1 MAAPGA
7 AATDLEV
14 VRGKRA
20 ALFFAAVVIVL
31 GLPLWWKTTETY
43 RAPLPYSQI
52 SGLNSLQLRLMVP
65 VTVVFT
71 QESVPLDDQEKLPF
85 TVVHEREIPLKYKL
99 KIKCR
104 FQKAY
109 RRALDHEEEALSLGG
124 IQEAE
129 TMFAEPSEQAEGS
142 LTVYVISE
150 HSSLLPQD
158 MMSYIG
164 PKRMAVVRGI
174 MHREAFNIIGRR
186 VIQVAQAM
194 SLTEDVLAAALA
206 DHLPEDKWSSDKR
219 RPLKSSLGY
228 EITFSLLNPDPKSHD
243 VHWDIEGA
251 VQRHVQ
257 PFLNALRAVGN
268 FSVDSQ
274 ILYYAVLGVNPRFD
288 PASSS
293 YYLAAHSLPH
303 VINPVESRL
312 GSSAASLYP
321 VLNFLLYVPELA
333 HSPLYIQD
341 KDGAPVATNAFHSP
355 RWGGIMVYN
364 VDPKAYNGSEL
375 PVRVKVDMVRVMEV
389 FLAQLR
395 LLFGI
400 AQPQMP
406 PKCLFSGSKSEGI
419 MSWEL
424 DRLLWARS
432 VENLATATTT
442 LTSLAQLLGKISNIV
457 IKDDVASEA
466 LKKHW
471 LNVNWND
478 MKCEHTFH
486 SSFVSGAGSRRGSEL
501 AAAPRGH
508 EGEEGRRRGRD
519 GGGARSRGLGPELG
533 DQAGAAGG
541 IRIRVRVGAGGRP
554 GAQAGAAAEEAA
566 DRAGGRAGAA
576 ADHGRWKWSNTC
588 NCDPFPTESSEPF
601 EDFLCN
607 NEEGG

>member
-1 MAAPGA
+1 MAV
-7 AATDLEV
+7 AATSATDIEV
-14 VRGKRA
+14 VRGRRA
-20 ALFFAAVVIVL
+20 ALFCAAVAIVL

-52 SGLNSLQLRLMVP
+52 SGLDALQLRLMVP

-71 QESVPLDDQEKLPF
+71 RDSVPLDDQEKLPF
-85 TVVHEREIPLKYKL
+85 TVVHEREIPLKYKM

-109 RRALDHEEEALSLGG
+109 RRALDEEEEALSLGSV
-124 IQEAE
+124 QEAE
-129 TMFAEPSEQAEGS
+129 AMLAEPQEQVEGS

-150 HSSLLPQD
+150 HSSLLP
-158 MMSYIG
+158 
-164 PKRMAVVRGI
+164 
-174 MHREAFNIIGRR
+174 
-186 VIQVAQAM
+186 QVAQAM

-219 RPLKSSLGY
+219 RPLKSSSGY

-251 VQRHVQ
+251 VRRYVQ
-257 PFLNALRAVGN
+257 PFLSALSAAGN

-274 ILYYAVLGVNPRFD
+274 ILYYAMLGVNPRFD

-293 YYLAAHSLPH
+293 YYLAMHSLPH

-364 VDPKAYNGSEL
+364 VDPKAYNGSRL
-375 PVRVKVDMVRVMEV
+375 PVRVEVDMVRVMEV

-400 AQPQMP
+400 AQPQVP
-406 PKCLFSGSKSEGI
+406 PKCLLSGPKSEGL
-419 MSWEL
+419 MTWEL

-457 IKDDVASEA
+457 IKDDVASEVYRA
-466 LKKHW
+466 
-471 LNVNWND
+471 V
-478 MKCEHTFH
+478 
-486 SSFVSGAGSRRGSEL
+486 
-501 AAAPRGH
+501 AAV
-508 EGEEGRRRGRD
+508 
-519 GGGARSRGLGPELG
+519 
-533 DQAGAAGG
+533 QK
-541 IRIRVRVGAGGRP
+541 
-554 GAQAGAAAEEAA
+554 AAEELASGHLA
-566 DRAGGRAGAA
+566 SAFVASQEAV
-576 ADHGRWKWSNTC
+576 T
-588 NCDPFPTESSEPF
+588 SSERAFFDPSLLHLLYF
-601 EDFLCN
+601 PDDQKFAIYIPLFLPMAVPILHSLAKIFLETRKN
-607 NEEGG
+607 WNKSEKTD

>member
-1 MAAPGA
+1 MAAAGA

-14 VRGKRA
+14 MRGKRA
-20 ALFFAAVVIVL
+20 ALYFAAVAIVL

-43 RAPLPYSQI
+43 RAPLPYAQI
-52 SGLNSLQLRLMVP
+52 SGLNALQLRLMVP

-71 QESVPLDDQEKLPF
+71 RESVPLDDQEKLPF
-85 TVVHEREIPLKYKL
+85 TVVHEREIPLKYKM

-109 RRALDHEEEALSLGG
+109 RRALDHEEEALSLSSV
-124 IQEAE
+124 QEAE
-129 TMFAEPSEQAEGS
+129 AMLAEPQQQLEGS
-142 LTVYVISE
+142 LTVYIISE
-150 HSSLLPQD
+150 HSSLLPKD

-164 PKRMAVVRGI
+164 PTRTAVIRGL

-186 VIQVAQAM
+186 IIQVAQAM

-243 VHWDIEGA
+243 VTWDIEGA
-251 VQRHVQ
+251 VQRYVQ
-257 PFLNALRAVGN
+257 PFLKALSVAGN

-274 ILYYAVLGVNPRFD
+274 ILYYAALGVNPRFD

-293 YYLAAHSLPH
+293 YHLAAHSLPH
-303 VINPVESRL
+303 VINPVEARL
-312 GSSAASLYP
+312 GSSATSLYP

-341 KDGAPVATNAFHSP
+341 KDGAPAATNAFHSP

-364 VDPKAYNGSEL
+364 VDPKAYNASGL
-375 PVRVKVDMVRVMEV
+375 PVRVEVDMVRVMEV

-400 AQPQMP
+400 GQPHVP
-406 PKCLFSGSKSEGI
+406 PKCLLSGPKSVGL

-442 LTSLAQLLGKISNIV
+442 LTSLAQLLDKISNIV
-457 IKDDVASEA
+457 IKDDVASEVYRA
-466 LKKHW
+466 
-471 LNVNWND
+471 V
-478 MKCEHTFH
+478 
-486 SSFVSGAGSRRGSEL
+486 
-501 AAAPRGH
+501 AAV
-508 EGEEGRRRGRD
+508 
-519 GGGARSRGLGPELG
+519 
-533 DQAGAAGG
+533 QK
-541 IRIRVRVGAGGRP
+541 
-554 GAQAGAAAEEAA
+554 AAEELATGHLA
-566 DRAGGRAGAA
+566 SAFLASQEAV
-576 ADHGRWKWSNTC
+576 T
-588 NCDPFPTESSEPF
+588 SSERAFFDPSLLHLLYF
-601 EDFLCN
+601 PDDQKFAIYIPLFLPMAVPILLSLVRIFL
-607 NEEGG
+607 ETRKSWTKSEKTD